1 MSLQHVIKW
10 GSHRLGQMFKW
21 EREIVQV
28 PKDAQI
34 LIKNPVF
41 DLLNEKK
48 AKLICKFLFK
58 VEKMQNEK

>member
-1 MSLQHVIKW
+1 M
-10 GSHRLGQMFKW
+10 
-21 EREIVQV
+21 QV